1 MNDYRKE
8 VRGIGKEMPFTL
20 WTFFKWMLGIIIVV
34 AVLGFFA
41 QMLGIISINIEREK
55 VQHSQPYV
63 ETKATLLLKLHSD
76 WNQLESEITQLRVDD
91 PDGNNEIIV
100 AKKSQQKSIVKRMQE
115 EATRI
120 PDGKIPAD
128 VKEFLSSKKFS
139 Y

>member
-1 MNDYRKE
+1 MNDYRRE
-8 VRGIGKEMPFTL
+8 VREIGKEVPFTL
-20 WTFFKWMLGIIIVV
+20 WTFFKWALGIIVVV

-76 WNQLESEITQLRVDD
+76 WTQLEAEVVQLRADD
-91 PDGNNEIIV
+91 SGGNFEIIV
-100 AKKSQQKSIVKRMQE
+100 AKKAQQKSIIKRMQE
-115 EATRI
+115 EVTRI
-120 PDGKIPAD
+120 PEGKIPSSI
-128 VKEFLSSKKFS
+128 KEFLDSKKFS